1 MNKYKDGGNPRG
13 QIIPGR
19 IYVCGSDEGIFVWY
33 HKRNGDYWVV
43 VVNTGYFT
51 SQGFHAGRSSNKL
64 GEGFNTM
71 AFEIFEG
78 SLDEVVKS
86 LSCSIREL
94 RRFRK
99 RHSVR

>member
-43 VVNTGYFT
+43 VVNTGYFLVRDFLQEEAAT
-51 SQGFHAGRSSNKL
+51 SLERDLIQWH
-64 GEGFNTM
+64 
-71 AFEIFEG
+71 
-78 SLDEVVKS
+78 
-86 LSCSIREL
+86 L
-94 RRFRK
+94 RFLRAA
-99 RHSVR
+99 